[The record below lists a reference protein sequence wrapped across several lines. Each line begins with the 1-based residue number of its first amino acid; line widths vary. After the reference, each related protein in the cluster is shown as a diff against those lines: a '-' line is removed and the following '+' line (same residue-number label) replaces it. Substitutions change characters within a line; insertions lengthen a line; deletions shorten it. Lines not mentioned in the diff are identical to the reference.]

1 MVTMG
6 KGLAGG
12 HAPIGAVV
20 LSKDVMA
27 QMKGK
32 SLQTCSTLR
41 AHSLTMACAR
51 LSARA

>member
-1 MVTMG
+1 MFGFQGAASRPDMVTMG

-32 SLQTCSTLR
+32 SLQT
-41 AHSLTMACAR
+41 
-51 LSARA
+51 